1 MSEQSAQQATQ
12 KHSFQAEVA
21 QLLHLVTHSLY
32 SNPEIFLRELISNA
46 SDACD
51 KLRFEGINHPDF
63 YENDPNLHVRVS
75 LDKEQKTITISDN
88 GIGLTAQ
95 EAIDNLGTI
104 AKSGTKDFMSK
115 LTGDQK
121 SDAQLIG
128 QFGVGFYSGFIV
140 AEKITVESRHAGL
153 DAAEGVRWISG
164 GTGDFEVEQIN
175 KASRG
180 TDIILHLRDDA
191 LEYLEPWKV
200 KQIINKY
207 SDHISLPIEMQKEVW
222 QEDEAAEGEQAQGG
236 KMVKTDEWEVINS
249 ASALWT
255 RNKSE
260 ITEEQYVEFYK
271 NLTHDF
277 EAPLAWAH
285 NHVEGN
291 TEYTQLLY
299 IPSKASGDIFTREAK
314 AGIKLYV
321 KRVFIMDDAD
331 NLIPN
336 YLRFIQGVVDSAD
349 LPLNV
354 SRELLQESRDVKTI
368 REGNTRRILN
378 LLDGL
383 AKSEDEKDQ
392 ENFKKFYA
400 EFGSVIKEG
409 LGEDFSN
416 RERILKLLR
425 FATSTNDE
433 IVTSLAD
440 YKARMKDGQKAIYY
454 VTADSLN
461 AAKNSPQLELFKKKG
476 IEVILMADRVDE
488 WAMNFVQ
495 EFDGTPMQNVS
506 KGAVDLGDL
515 QDAEEKKALEAA
527 AEQFKPVVE
536 QLSDALK
543 SKTKEVRV
551 TTRLVDSPAC
561 LVTPEGEL
569 SPQLVRM
576 LKQAGQTVPDSK
588 PILEINPD
596 HPLVKKLQG
605 SQQFDDLANVIF
617 DQAVIAEGGLPE
629 DPAEYV
635 KRINSLLLK

>member
-1 MSEQSAQQATQ
+1 MSEQNAK

-51 KLRFEGINHPDF
+51 KLRFEGINHAEY
-63 YENDPNLHVRVS
+63 YENDPELHVRIL
-75 LDKEQKTITISDN
+75 LDKEQKTLTISDN
-88 GIGLTAQ
+88 GIGLSEQ

-140 AEKITVESRHAGL
+140 ADKITVESRRAGA

-175 KASRG
+175 KPSRG

-191 LEYLEPWKV
+191 LDYLESYKV
-200 KQIINKY
+200 KQIVNKY

-222 QEDEAAEGEQAQGG
+222 QEEEAAEGDAPQGG
-236 KMVKTDEWEVINS
+236 QYVKTDEWEAINS

-255 RNKSE
+255 RNKNDLSD
-260 ITEEQYVEFYK
+260 EQYIEFYK
-271 NLTHDF
+271 NSTHDF
-277 EAPLAWAH
+277 DAPLAWAH
-285 NHVEGN
+285 NRVEGS

-299 IPSKASGDIFTREAK
+299 IPSKAPSNIFTREAK

-321 KRVFIMDDAD
+321 KRVYIMDDAD

-336 YLRFIQGVVDSAD
+336 YLRFVQGVVDSAD

-368 REGNTRRILN
+368 REGNARRVLN

-383 AKSEDEKDQ
+383 AKSENEQDQ
-392 ENFKKFYA
+392 EKFKTFYA
-400 EFGSVIKEG
+400 EFGSVLKEG
-409 LGEDFSN
+409 LGEDLGN

-425 FATSTNDE
+425 FASSINDE
-433 IVTSLAD
+433 VVTSLAD
-440 YKARMKDGQKAIYY
+440 YKARMKEGQKAIYY
-454 VTADSLN
+454 VTADSLM

-476 IEVILMADRVDE
+476 IEVLLMSERVDE
-488 WAMNFVQ
+488 WAMEFVN
-495 EFDGTPMQNVS
+495 EFDGVPMQNVA

-515 QDAEEKKALEAA
+515 QDADEKKALEAA
-527 AEQFKPVVE
+527 AEQFKPVID
-536 QLSDALK
+536 QLADALK
-543 SKTKEVRV
+543 GKTKEVRV

-561 LVTPEGEL
+561 LVTGEGEL
-569 SPQLVRM
+569 SPQLIRM
-576 LKQAGQTVPDSK
+576 LKQAGQPVPEIK
-588 PILEINPD
+588 PILEINPE
-596 HPLVKKLQG
+596 HPLVQKLDG
-605 SQQFDDLANVIF
+605 AAQFDDLANVIF
-617 DQAVIAEGGLPE
+617 DQALIAEGGLPE
-629 DPAEYV
+629 DPAAYL

>member
-1 MSEQSAQQATQ
+1 MSESSTQ

-51 KLRFEGINHPDF
+51 KLRFEGINHPEY
-63 YENDPNLHVRVS
+63 YENDPELHVRVT
-75 LDKEQKTITISDN
+75 LDKDNKTITISDN
-88 GIGLTAQ
+88 GIGLSQQ

-115 LTGDQK
+115 LSGDQK

-140 AEKITVESRHAGL
+140 ADKITVESRRAGT
-153 DAAEGVRWISG
+153 DASEGVRWISG
-164 GTGDFEVEQIN
+164 GTGDFEVAQID

-191 LEYLEPWKV
+191 FDYLESHKV

-207 SDHISLPIEMQKEVW
+207 SDHISLPIEMQKEIW
-222 QEDEAAEGEQAQGG
+222 QQEEAAEGEEAKPGQY
-236 KMVKTDEWEVINS
+236 VKTDEWEAINS

-260 ITEEQYVEFYK
+260 VTEEQYVEFYK
-271 NLTHDF
+271 NLSHDF

-285 NHVEGN
+285 NRVEGS

-299 IPSKASGDIFTREAK
+299 IPSKAPHNIFTREAK

-336 YLRFIQGVVDSAD
+336 YLRFVQGVVDSAD

-368 REGNTRRILN
+368 REGNARRILTT
-378 LLDGL
+378 LDAL
-383 AKSEDEKDQ
+383 AKSEDDADQ
-392 ENFKKFYA
+392 EKFKKFYA

-409 LGEDFSN
+409 LGEDMGN
-416 RERILKLLR
+416 RDRILKLLR
-425 FATSTNDE
+425 FSTSTNDD
-433 IVTSLAD
+433 VTTSLTA
-440 YKARMKDGQKAIYY
+440 YKEAMKEGQKAIYY
-454 VTADSLN
+454 VTADSLA

-476 IEVILMADRVDE
+476 IEVLLMADRVDE
-488 WAMNFVQ
+488 WAMEFVH
-495 EFDGTPMQNVS
+495 EFDSVPMQNVS

-527 AEQFKPVVE
+527 AEQFKPVVD
-536 QLSDALK
+536 QLTNALK
-543 SKTKEVRV
+543 MKTSEVRV

-561 LVTPEGEL
+561 LVTSEGEL
-569 SPQLVRM
+569 SPQLIRM
-576 LKQAGQTVPDSK
+576 LKQAGQDVPESK
-588 PILEINPD
+588 PILEINPA
-596 HPLVKKLQG
+596 HPLVKKLEG
-605 SQQFDDLANVIF
+605 SAQFDDLANVIF

-629 DPAEYV
+629 DPASYL

>member
-1 MSEQSAQQATQ
+1 MSESSTQ

-51 KLRFEGINHPDF
+51 KLRFEGINHPEY
-63 YENDPNLHVRVS
+63 YENDPELHVRVT
-75 LDKEQKTITISDN
+75 LDKDNKTITISDN
-88 GIGLTAQ
+88 GIGLSQQ

-115 LTGDQK
+115 LSGDQK

-140 AEKITVESRHAGL
+140 ADKITVESRRAGT
-153 DAAEGVRWISG
+153 DASEGVRWISG
-164 GTGDFEVEQIN
+164 GTGDFEVAQID

-191 LEYLEPWKV
+191 FDYLESHKV

-207 SDHISLPIEMQKEVW
+207 SDHISLPIEMQKEIW
-222 QEDEAAEGEQAQGG
+222 QQEEAAEGEEAKPGQY
-236 KMVKTDEWEVINS
+236 VKTDEWEAINS

-260 ITEEQYVEFYK
+260 VTEEQYVEFYK
-271 NLTHDF
+271 NLSHDF

-285 NHVEGN
+285 NRVEGS

-299 IPSKASGDIFTREAK
+299 IPSKAPHNIFTREAK

-336 YLRFIQGVVDSAD
+336 YLRFVQGVVDSAD

-368 REGNTRRILN
+368 REGNARRILTT
-378 LLDGL
+378 LDAL
-383 AKSEDEKDQ
+383 AKSEDDADQ
-392 ENFKKFYA
+392 EKFKKFYA

-409 LGEDFSN
+409 LGEDMGN
-416 RERILKLLR
+416 RDRILKLLR
-425 FATSTNDE
+425 FSTSTNDE
-433 IVTSLAD
+433 VSTSLTA
-440 YKARMKDGQKAIYY
+440 YKEAMKEGQKAIYY
-454 VTADSLN
+454 VTADSLA

-476 IEVILMADRVDE
+476 IEVLLMADRVDE
-488 WAMNFVQ
+488 WAMEFVH
-495 EFDGTPMQNVS
+495 EFDSVPMQNVS

-527 AEQFKPVVE
+527 AEQFKPVVD
-536 QLSDALK
+536 QLTNALK
-543 SKTKEVRV
+543 MKTSEVRV

-561 LVTPEGEL
+561 LVTSEGEL
-569 SPQLVRM
+569 SPQLIRM
-576 LKQAGQTVPDSK
+576 LKQAGQDVPESK
-588 PILEINPD
+588 PILEINPA
-596 HPLVKKLQG
+596 HPLVKKLEG
-605 SQQFDDLANVIF
+605 SAQFDDLANVIF

-629 DPAEYV
+629 DPASYL